1 VPSRFLLLSLAL
13 VACGRTELSF
23 ESDGGVD
30 GGVTRNPPVPA
41 SCPSVSDSAFLAKW
55 NDAAQGV
62 TASGRDFQW
71 SAPDDFPHPT
81 YRGGSMDAYTK
92 AAGIV
97 TRLLA
102 QSDTACFASLM
113 DRAWKYGCMAS
124 ACKTVTMRNFAID
137 LCSGNSS
144 ALVSAQERTALCEA
158 CRPWGC

>member
-1 VPSRFLLLSLAL
+1 VPSRFLLVSLAL

-30 GGVTRNPPVPA
+30 GGATRNPPVPA
-41 SCPSVSDSAFLAKW
+41 SCPSVSDNAFLTKW

-62 TASGRDFQW
+62 TVSGKDFQW
-71 SAPDDFPHPT
+71 SVPDDFPHPT
-81 YRGGSMDAYTK
+81 YRSGNTEAYTK

-97 TRLLA
+97 TRLLS
-102 QSDTACFASLM
+102 QSDTACFAALM
-113 DRAWKYGCMAS
+113 DHPWKYGCMVT
-124 ACKTVTMRNFAID
+124 CKTVTMRSFAMD

-144 ALVSAQERTALCEA
+144 ALVSAQDRAALCEA